1 MSLLHHVA
9 EASGMMPET
18 DAEHSS
24 LLHKVMLLS
33 ARVQAGG
40 AVTMLLFVVV
50 LGVLWIRRRRRAGSA

>member
-1 MSLLHHVA
+1 
-9 EASGMMPET
+9 MMPET